1 MLGAQWLFSRS
12 FARFERPC
20 SQQRG
25 LLPVCTAFPF
35 HSRVKTTRKTVGLT
49 KIGKTNL
56 GDGLKQSIN
65 SAVNTG
71 VDRKSKTA
79 GRCIL

>member
-35 HSRVKTTRKTVGLT
+35 HSGAFDAPETVGTT